1 MKKKVLCL
9 KAFFIAFVLS
19 AISFAVTDLHAAKLP
34 VYGLEKDVLALFE
47 FKSLK
52 GTQLRFRVSI
62 KNSDRQN
69 IRLTI
74 KNQAGDVLHSEIINN
89 DWYDRV
95 FAIEKDETEKL
106 SFEVTDGRK
115 LISKKTFRVTTKTEE
130 RVEVQPST
138 EK

>member
-1 MKKKVLCL
+1 MKSKLFYVKT
-9 KAFFIAFVLS
+9 FFIAAVLS
-19 AISFAVTDLHAAKLP
+19 ACSFAISDLHAEKLP

-52 GTQLRFRVSI
+52 GTQLRFSVSI
-62 KNSDRQN
+62 KNSNRQN

-74 KNQAGDVLHSEIINN
+74 KNQAGDVLHSEVINN

-95 FAIEKDETEKL
+95 FVIEKDETEKL

-115 LISKKTFRVTTKTEE
+115 VISKKTFRVTTKTEE
-130 RVEVQPST
+130 RVEVQPFN
-138 EK
+138 